1 MILIIVSK
9 NCINWKKEKKKTNH
23 VVHVLLRAQI
33 CVHARIESY
42 KISIKDIDKVAI
54 YAE

>member
-9 NCINWKKEKKKTNH
+9 NCINWKKEKKNKPRDSRFVTRTN
-23 VVHVLLRAQI
+23 